1 MGNLFFNIYKTLIN
15 KKTYVVGFLLLLL
28 STLWFFAT
36 KLDFEEDISKLIPQS
51 EETKTLNKV
60 LNNTNF
66 SDKIIVNI
74 STKKDGTTENL
85 IAYAEEIIDSLQLHC
100 NDYVLKIQGE
110 ISNGDMVN
118 TMDFVYNNLPL
129 FMEGKDY
136 QYLKNKF
143 FEDSLT
149 SVVTNNFKTLISPSG
164 LIAKN
169 IIRKDPFGLSFR
181 ALKKLEDLKLTDNFE
196 IYNGFLITKDKKNLL
211 LFIKPKLPTN
221 ETDAN
226 TDFVNKLYTISDGL
240 NKKYVD
246 VASSEYYGSTVI
258 AVANATQIKT
268 DIKYTVTLALL
279 VLIFILIFFYRKL
292 YIPVLLFIPTIFG
305 ALTAMVSL
313 SIIRENI
320 SAISLGIG
328 SVLLGITLDY
338 SLHILT
344 HYRNNNDVKQ
354 LYKDVTK
361 PILMSSITTAVAFLC
376 LLLLKSQALQDLGIF
391 AAISVISTSVFALLI
406 IPLFYKP
413 KPQKDKLSKNF
424 IEVIANYS
432 FDKNKFI
439 YIGIF
444 IVLILSFFTFKS
456 VRFNKDLNS
465 MNYQSEA
472 ILNAE
477 KNLES
482 MLSLSSKSVYLV
494 AYGNNLGE
502 VLHANTKINKLLQKL
517 ELTSDIL
524 QFSSNGSVVLSEA
537 DQQNKLEIWN
547 SFWTDS
553 LKHQLKIDLIEK
565 GKRVGFK
572 ESTYNPFYNLIYN
585 DFNTIKLDSYKNIK
599 SLLTEEYIT
608 NKNDFATAV
617 SLVKI
622 EANQKEKLS
631 QLVNEIPNALLID
644 RKQISET
651 FLGSLKDDFSL
662 LINYSLIAIVIILLL
677 FFRNI
682 ELTLLTIFPII
693 LTWMLT
699 LGIMGF
705 FGVEFTIFNVI
716 ITTFVFGL
724 GVDYSIF
731 MTNALVKDYTYGTKE
746 ITTYKIS
753 ILLSVITTILG
764 VGVLIFAKHPALKS
778 ISILSL
784 IGILITVLVTFTIQ
798 PLLFRIFVINRAKK
812 GFSPIKIRSFFYAI
826 FTLLIYGLGG
836 IFLSILSITI
846 LPLVPI
852 VKKVKFK
859 WLHKAMAKL
868 VQTVLYANP
877 FVKKR
882 VINKLN
888 EDFKKPA
895 IIIANHSSSL
905 DTLTM
910 GLLTHSLIYLVN
922 DWVYKSPIFGI
933 LAKVAGFYPV
943 SKGTEE
949 ITEPLKEKIRQGYS
963 LMVFP
968 EAKRSF
974 TNKVGRFHKGA
985 FFLQE
990 QLKLDILPIYLHGN
1004 AEVMPKNDF
1013 IIHDGSLTVKV
1024 GDRIAYDDEKF
1035 GHTARER
1042 NKAISK
1048 YFKSNLLEFRNEI
1061 ENKDYF
1067 KDILLSNYLYKENK
1081 IQILVKEDF
1090 EKNKSIY
1097 HTLNMKL
1104 PVQTNMLH
1112 IANDYGQIDILLV
1125 SKYLDRKITTFIEDS
1140 NKYIIAKNCFTNTH
1154 RKVKYISNFQNLDF
1168 QKFDTLLLTDDNSI
1182 EYVTILDL
1190 NQFENIV
1197 IVDNNE
1203 KLVKKIITLGF
1214 KIAIQL
1220 DHVIILNKSRH

>member
-1 MGNLFFNIYKTLIN
+1 MGSLFFNIYKSLIN
-15 KKTYVVGFLLLLL
+15 KKIYVVGFLLLLL
-28 STLWFFAT
+28 SILVFFAA
-36 KLDFEEDISKLIPQS
+36 KLNFEEDISKLIPQS

-60 LNNTNF
+60 LNNTDF

-74 STKKDGTTENL
+74 AIKESGTSDNL
-85 IAYAEEIIDSLQLHC
+85 VSYAEEIIDSLQLHC
-100 NDYVLKIQGE
+100 NDYILNIQGE
-110 ISNGDMVN
+110 ISNDDMLK
-118 TMDFVYNNLPL
+118 TMDFIYNNLPL
-129 FMEGKDY
+129 FMEEKDY
-136 QYLKNKF
+136 QYLKDKF
-143 FEDSLT
+143 SEDSLA
-149 SVVTNNFKTLISPSG
+149 SVVNNNFKTLISPSG

-169 IIRKDPFGLSFR
+169 TIRKDPFGLSFR

-211 LFIKPKLPTN
+211 LFIKPKLATN

-226 TDFVNKLYTISDGL
+226 TNFVNDLYAISDDL
-240 NKKYVD
+240 NQKYINTVK
-246 VASSEYYGSTVI
+246 SEYYGSTVI
-258 AVANATQIKT
+258 AVANASQIKM
-268 DIKYTVTLALL
+268 DIKYTVSLALL

-292 YIPVLLFIPTIFG
+292 FIPILLFIPTVFG
-305 ALTAMVSL
+305 ALTAMVIL

-376 LLLLKSQALQDLGIF
+376 LLLLRSQALQDLGIF

-413 KPQKDKLSKNF
+413 KFQKNELSKNF
-424 IEVIANYS
+424 IETIANYS

-439 YIGIF
+439 YISIF
-444 IVLILSFFTFKS
+444 VVLILSFFTFKN
-456 VRFNKDLNS
+456 VRFNKDLNN
-465 MNYQSEA
+465 MNYQSET
-472 ILNAE
+472 ILEAE
-477 KNLES
+477 NNLDT
-482 MLSLSSKSVYLV
+482 MLSLSSKSIYLV
-494 AYGNNLGE
+494 AYGDDLNE
-502 VLHANTKINKLLQKL
+502 VLETNTKINKFLQKL
-517 ELTSDIL
+517 ELSNEIL
-524 QFSSNGSVVLSEA
+524 QFSSNGSVVLSVAE
-537 DQQNKLEIWN
+537 QKKKLELWN

-553 LKHQLKIDLIEK
+553 LKYQLKINLIEN
-565 GKRVGFK
+565 GKKVGFK
-572 ESTYNPFYNLIYN
+572 ESAYKPFYNLIYG
-585 DFNTIKLDSYKNIK
+585 DFKTIDLETYKSIK
-599 SLLTEEYIT
+599 SLLTEEYIS
-608 NKNDFATAV
+608 NKKGFKTAV
-617 SLVKI
+617 SLVKV
-622 EANQKEKLS
+622 EEGQKEKLIK
-631 QLVNEIPNALLID
+631 LIDDIPNALLID

-651 FLGSLKDDFSL
+651 FLGGLKDDFSS

-693 LTWMLT
+693 LTWVLT
-699 LGIMGF
+699 LGIMGL
-705 FGVEFTIFNVI
+705 FGIEFTIFNVI
-716 ITTFVFGL
+716 ISTFIFGL

-731 MTNALVKDYTYGTKE
+731 MTNALVKDYTYGTKK
-746 ITTYKIS
+746 ITTYKVS

-784 IGILITVLVTFTIQ
+784 IGILITVSVTFTIQ

-812 GFSPIKIRSFFYAI
+812 GFSPIRIRSFFYAI

-836 IFLSILSITI
+836 MLLSLFSITI
-846 LPLVPI
+846 LPLIPLA
-852 VKKVKFK
+852 KKIKFN

-868 VQTVLYANP
+868 VQVVLYANP

-882 VINKLN
+882 VINKHN
-888 EDFKKPA
+888 EDFVKPA
-895 IIIANHSSSL
+895 VIIANHSSSL

-910 GLLTHSLIYLVN
+910 GLLTHNLIYLVN

-943 SKGTEE
+943 SKGTDDS
-949 ITEPLKEKIRQGYS
+949 TDHLKEKIRQGYS

-990 QLKLDILPIYLHGN
+990 KLKLDILPIYLHGN

-1024 GDRIAYDDEKF
+1024 GDRIAFDDEKY
-1035 GHTARER
+1035 GKTSRER
-1042 NKAISK
+1042 NKNISK
-1048 YFKSNLLEFRNEI
+1048 LFKNNLIKFRNEI
-1061 ENKDYF
+1061 ENEDYF
-1067 KDILLSNYLYKENK
+1067 KDILLSNYLYKEKK
-1081 IQILVKEDF
+1081 IQVLVKKDF
-1090 EKNKSIY
+1090 DKNKSIY
-1097 HTLNMKL
+1097 HDLNVVL
-1104 PVQTNMLH
+1104 PMQTNILH
-1112 IANDYGQIDILLV
+1112 VANDYGQVDILLV
-1125 SKYLDRKITTFIEDS
+1125 SKYLDRKITTFIRDS
-1140 NKYIIAKNCFTNTH
+1140 TKYIVAKNCFTNTH
-1154 RKVKYISNFQNLDF
+1154 RKINYILDFQNLDF
-1168 QKFDTLLLTDDNSI
+1168 QKFDTLLLTDDNAM
-1182 EYVTILDL
+1182 EYVTILDFS
-1190 NQFENIV
+1190 QFEKVV
-1197 IVDNNE
+1197 ILKNK
-1203 KLVKKIITLGF
+1203 KLVEKIKTLGF
-1214 KIAIQL
+1214 MIAIKL
-1220 DHVIILNKSRH
+1220 DHVVVLKKTKH

>member
-1 MGNLFFNIYKTLIN
+1 MDSLFYKIHKNLIN
-15 KKTYVVGFLLLLL
+15 NRVYVVGFLLVLL
-28 STLWFFAT
+28 SALLFFAT
-36 KLDFEEDISKLIPQS
+36 KLNFEEDISKLIPQS

-74 STKKDGTTENL
+74 SLKENGKIDDL
-85 IAYAEEIIDSLQLHC
+85 ISYAEKITDSLKLHC
-100 NDYVLKIQGE
+100 NDYILNIQGE
-110 ISNGDMVN
+110 ISNDDMLK

-129 FMEGKDY
+129 FMEDKDY
-136 QYLKNKF
+136 KYLKNKF
-143 FEDSLT
+143 LEDSLRT
-149 SVVTNNFKTLISPSG
+149 IVNNNFKTLISPSG

-169 IIRKDPFGLSFR
+169 TIRKDPFGLSFR
-181 ALKKLEDLKLTDNFE
+181 ALKKLEDLKLTNNFK
-196 IYNGFLITKDKKNLL
+196 IYNGYLVTKDKKNLL

-226 TDFVNKLYTISDGL
+226 TNFVNKLYEIADGL
-240 NKKYVD
+240 NQKFVNKVK
-246 VASSEYYGSTVI
+246 SEYYGSTVI
-258 AVANATQIKT
+258 AVANASQIKT
-268 DIKYTVTLALL
+268 DIKYTVTLALS
-279 VLIFILIFFYRKL
+279 VLIFILIFFYRKVF
-292 YIPVLLFIPTIFG
+292 IPILLFIPTIFG

-313 SIIRENI
+313 SIIRDEI

-344 HYRNNNDVKQ
+344 HFRNNNNVKQ
-354 LYKDVTK
+354 LYQDVTK

-391 AAISVISTSVFALLI
+391 AAISVVSTSVFALLI

-413 KPQKDKLSKNF
+413 KIHKNKTSKNL

-432 FDKNKFI
+432 FDKNKLI
-439 YIGIF
+439 YISIF
-444 IVLILSFFTFKS
+444 IVLIFSFFTFND

-472 ILNAE
+472 ILRAE
-477 KNLES
+477 NNLDS
-482 MLSLSSKSVYLV
+482 LLKLSSKSVYIV
-494 AYGNNLGE
+494 AYGDDIE
-502 VLHANTKINKLLQKL
+502 TVLESNTKISKTLSKL
-517 ELTSDIL
+517 ELNNDIL
-524 QFSSNGSVVLSEA
+524 QYSSTGSIVLSRLE
-537 DQQNKLEIWN
+537 QENKIEKWH

-553 LKHQLKIDLIEK
+553 LKHQLKYNLIKK
-565 GKRVGFK
+565 GKEVGFK
-572 ESTYNPFYNLIYN
+572 ESTYEPFYNLLNQNFKPIDLQ
-585 DFNTIKLDSYKNIK
+585 DFKNIK
-599 SLLTEEYIT
+599 ALLTEEYISN
-608 NKNDFATAV
+608 NKNFKTAV
-617 SLVKI
+617 TLVKI
-622 EANQKEKLS
+622 EGDQKEKLS
-631 QLVNEIPNALLID
+631 QLIDEIPNAILID
-644 RKQISET
+644 RKEISET
-651 FLGSLKDDFSL
+651 FLGGLKDDFSS
-662 LINYSLIAIVIILLL
+662 LINYSLIAIVIILFL

-693 LTWMLT
+693 LTWILT

-705 FGVEFTIFNVI
+705 FGIEFTIFNVI
-716 ITTFVFGL
+716 ITTFIFGL

-746 ITTYKIS
+746 INTYKVS

-784 IGILITVLVTFTIQ
+784 IGILITVIVTFTMQ

-812 GFSPIKIRSFFYAI
+812 GFSPIKIRPLLFAV
-826 FTLLIYGLGG
+826 FTSLIYGLGG
-836 IFLSILSITI
+836 MFLSILSVTI
-846 LPLVPI
+846 LPLLPFA
-852 VKKVKFK
+852 KKIKFN

-868 VQTVLYANP
+868 VQIVLYANP

-882 VINKLN
+882 VVNKHN

-910 GLLTHSLIYLVN
+910 GLLTHNLIYLVN

-943 SKGTEE
+943 SKGADE

-974 TNKVGRFHKGA
+974 TNKIGRFHKGA

-1024 GDRIAYDDEKF
+1024 GKRIAFSDESF
-1035 GHTARER
+1035 GKTARER
-1042 NKAISK
+1042 NKNISK
-1048 YFKSNLLEFRNEI
+1048 YFKSNLLEFRKEI
-1061 ENKDYF
+1061 ENENYF
-1067 KDILLSNYLYKENK
+1067 RDILLSNYLYKDKK
-1081 IQILVKEDF
+1081 IQKLVKEDF
-1090 EKNKSIY
+1090 VKNKSIY
-1097 HTLNMKL
+1097 HALNLEL
-1104 PVQTNMLH
+1104 PMQTNILH
-1112 IANDYGQIDILLV
+1112 IADNYGQIDILLV
-1125 SKYLDRKITTFIEDS
+1125 SKSIDRKITTFIKDS
-1140 NKYIIAKNCFTNTH
+1140 NKYNIAKNCLTNH
-1154 RKVKYISNFQNLDF
+1154 KRKVNYIVDFQNLDF
-1168 QKFDTLLLTDDNSI
+1168 QKLDTLLLTDGEATEFLIN
-1182 EYVTILDL
+1182 LNL
-1190 NQFENIV
+1190 NQFKKV
-1197 IVDNNE
+1197 IVVDNEELIN
-1203 KLVKKIITLGF
+1203 KIIALGF
-1214 KIAIQL
+1214 ETESER
-1220 DHVIILNKSRH
+1220 DHITVLKKSRH

>member
-1 MGNLFFNIYKTLIN
+1 M
-15 KKTYVVGFLLLLL
+15 
-28 STLWFFAT
+28 STLLFFAT

-74 STKKDGTTENL
+74 STRKNGTTENL

-100 NDYVLKIQGE
+100 KDYILNIQGE
-110 ISNGDMVN
+110 ISNDDMVN

-129 FMEGKDY
+129 FMEEKDY
-136 QYLKNKF
+136 QYLRDRF
-143 FEDSLT
+143 SEDSLT
-149 SVVTNNFKTLISPSG
+149 AVITNNFKILISPSG
-164 LIAKN
+164 IFAKN
-169 IIRKDPFGLSFR
+169 TIRKDPFGLSFR

-226 TDFVNKLYTISDGL
+226 TDFVNKLYAISDGL
-240 NKKYVD
+240 NQKYVD
-246 VASSEYYGSTVI
+246 IVVSEYYGSTVI
-258 AVANATQIKT
+258 AVANASQIKT
-268 DIKYTVTLALL
+268 DIKYTITLALL

-292 YIPVLLFIPTIFG
+292 FIPILLFIPTIFG
-305 ALTAMVSL
+305 ALTAMVTL
-313 SIIRENI
+313 LIIRENI

-344 HYRNNNDVKQ
+344 HYRNNNDVNQ
-354 LYKDVTK
+354 LYKDITK

-376 LLLLKSQALQDLGIF
+376 LLLLRSQALQDLGIF
-391 AAISVISTSVFALLI
+391 AAISVLSTSIYALLI

-413 KPQKDKLSKNF
+413 KILKNKFSKNF

-439 YIGIF
+439 YTGIF
-444 IVLILSFFTFKS
+444 IVLILSFFTFKN

-465 MNYQSEA
+465 MNYQSEV

-477 KNLES
+477 KNLDS

-494 AYGNNLGE
+494 GYGNNLNE
-502 VLHANTKINKLLQKL
+502 VLQANTNINQLLQRL
-517 ELTSDIL
+517 ELTNDIL
-524 QFSSNGSVVLSEA
+524 QFSSNGSVVLSEN
-537 DQQNKLEIWN
+537 DQQKKLEIWN

-553 LKHQLKIDLIEK
+553 LKHKLKIDLIEK
-565 GKRVGFK
+565 GEQVGFNA
-572 ESTYNPFYNLIYN
+572 STYKPFYNLIYK
-585 DFNTIKLDSYKNIK
+585 DFNTIDLEVYNSVK
-599 SLLTEEYIT
+599 SLLAEEYIV
-608 NKNDFATAV
+608 KNSDFITAV

-622 EANQKEKLS
+622 NGSQKEHLS
-631 QLVNEIPNALLID
+631 QLVDEIPNALLID

-651 FLGSLKDDFSL
+651 FLGGLKDDFSS

-682 ELTLLTIFPII
+682 ELTLLTVFPIV

-699 LGIMGF
+699 LGVMGF
-705 FGVEFTIFNVI
+705 FGIEFTIFNVI
-716 ITTFVFGL
+716 ITTFIFGL

-746 ITTYKIS
+746 IATYKIS

-798 PLLFRIFVINRAKK
+798 PLLFRIFIVNRAKN
-812 GFSPIKIRSFFYAI
+812 GFSPIKIRSFLYAI

-836 IFLSILSITI
+836 MFLSILSITI
-846 LPLVPI
+846 LPLIPI
-852 VKKVKFK
+852 AKKNKFK
-859 WLHKAMAKL
+859 WLHKAMAKF
-868 VQTVLYANP
+868 VQIVLYTNP

-882 VINKLN
+882 VINSGK

-910 GLLTHSLIYLVN
+910 GLLTPNLIYLVN

-943 SKGTEE
+943 SKGAEE

-990 QLKLDILPIYLHGN
+990 QLKLDIVPVYLHGN

-1024 GDRIAYDDEKF
+1024 GDRIAFDDKSF
-1035 GHTARER
+1035 GLTSRER
-1042 NKAISK
+1042 NKKISK
-1048 YFKSNLLEFRNEI
+1048 YFKSNFLEFRDEI
-1061 ENKDYF
+1061 ENKNYYRG
-1067 KDILLSNYLYKENK
+1067 ILLSNYLYKDKK
-1081 IQILVKEDF
+1081 IQNLVKEDF
-1090 EKNKSIY
+1090 EKYKSLYYNLNI
-1097 HTLNMKL
+1097 TLPRSIKI
-1104 PVQTNMLH
+1104 LH
-1112 IANDYGQIDILLV
+1112 IGNDFGQIDILLV
-1125 SKYLDRKITTFIEDS
+1125 SKSIERKIDSFISDE
-1140 NKYIIAKNCFTNTH
+1140 NHLNVAKNCYTVKC
-1154 RKVKYISNFQNLDF
+1154 RKVTYIENLSEIKAIDYE
-1168 QKFDTLLLTDDNSI
+1168 LLLISDAI
-1182 EYVTILDL
+1182 GLKYLDQKEL
-1190 NQFENIV
+1190 
-1197 IVDNNE
+1197 
-1203 KLVKKIITLGF
+1203 LAF
-1214 KIAIQL
+1214 KQ
-1220 DHVIILNKSRH
+1220 VFVLNKTLSEVKTIKNEDKNISRLNELIGYD